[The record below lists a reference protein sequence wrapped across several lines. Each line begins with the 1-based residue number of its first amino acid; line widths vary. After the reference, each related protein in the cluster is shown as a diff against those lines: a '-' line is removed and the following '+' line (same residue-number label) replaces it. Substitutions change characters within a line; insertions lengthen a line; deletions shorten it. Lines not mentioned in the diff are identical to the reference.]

1 MSLTHFEKKLPRS
14 TKGKCAVG
22 TNWALTKQHEPKVTF
37 FVFFFLNAGRNRL
50 DSRDGRQF

>member
-1 MSLTHFEKKLPRS
+1 MSLTHFEKRPPRS

-37 FVFFFLNAGRNRL
+37 FFFFLNAGRNRL